1 MANENECPV
10 CFGPCAKLSVTC
22 CNGHAVCEK
31 HYLQRYKAIYE
42 EGRTA
47 FHDDNAQCCFMCRSN
62 IQDSSF
68 SKPYFDLLEIVIAQG
83 VLKRAGITDK
93 DIFHEHLRRM
103 RTLEEDEEDVAY
115 KCCRD
120 CDYTWDTK
128 AAWDAGKGRVA
139 FSYPAE
145 DIEDGDVVCSLCYKG
160 EEEYFPSDDED

>member
-1 MANENECPV
+1 MASEMTQIMEM
-10 CFGPCAKLSVTC
+10 KKEL
-22 CNGHAVCEK
+22 
-31 HYLQRYKAIYE
+31 
-42 EGRTA
+42 
-47 FHDDNAQCCFMCRSN
+47 DDLKTKFEWLKTN
-62 IQDSSF
+62 
-68 SKPYFDLLEIVIAQG
+68 LEITPCPLCEVGKRECDCDKCG
-83 VLKRAGITDK
+83 VWGCYECVSGGHGK
-93 DIFHEHLRRM
+93 DEDLNLCPRC
-103 RTLEEDEEDVAY
+103 EEEEEDVAY